1 MMSWASLIPPLLVFL
16 LGFATKKIR
25 SSLFIGVLAAAFIA
39 TNFNFMDAL
48 AIVGNRLWDNTG
60 LWALSSVETFPLAK
74 NFFIVA
80 FVLFLGILIEMIR
93 QSNAVSAFVAFAK
106 NSIRDKKAAETAS
119 LILSHCLSIDDYLSS
134 LTVGSVMRPITDK
147 FRIPRVKLAFL
158 TDSMAAPLAMLT
170 PVSSWAAAIIGF
182 LTENGVAMV
191 HQDGV
196 LLLANPYSV
205 YLNILPYLFYSIT
218 LVLSVW
224 MIVRWGITFGTMNA
238 HEQIAEQTNNVC
250 GGKECPLK
258 VQDEERGSKGKSST
272 MLDFMMPIGSL
283 LFATFFFLLYLG
295 GYHLL
300 GGENSLLDT
309 VQISPISQVLFSA
322 GFSSFALSAAYY
334 IATRKFSLFELLKVC
349 YNGIILML
357 PVSII
362 LILAWTLGGLLRE
375 DLRTG
380 EWLASLLA
388 DAVPITFLP
397 LILFWNAT
405 LISLALGSSWA
416 TAAILFPIAIPM
428 VMSLVNVEAPAQM
441 EQLPILFPI
450 FGAILSGAVC
460 GDHISLISDTTI
472 MATTSSACDYLDH
485 VKTQWIYSIP
495 IFLGSSVGYVACGFL
510 LDSSPWI
517 SLSVSLLLSIGISI
531 ATLAILHLIKKRALK
546 SAETISN

>member
-1 MMSWASLIPPLLVFL
+1 MMSWVSLIPPLLVFL
-16 LGFATKKIR
+16 LGFTTKKIR
-25 SSLFIGVLAAAFIA
+25 SSLFVGIIAAAIVA
-39 TNFNFMDAL
+39 TEWNPIDAL
-48 AIVGNRLWDNTG
+48 NMVVSRLWSNTG
-60 LWALSSVETFPLAK
+60 LEALASFDTFTEAK

-106 NSIRDKKAAETAS
+106 SSIRDKKAAETAS

-182 LTENGVAMV
+182 LTENGVAIAEEE
-191 HQDGV
+191 GV
-196 LLLANPYSV
+196 LLLANPYSL

-224 MIVRWGITFGTMNA
+224 MIVRCGLSFGTMHL
-238 HEQIAEQTNNVC
+238 HEQIAEETANVC

-258 VQDEERGSKGKSST
+258 EQDAEMNSKGCSST

-283 LFATFFFLLYLG
+283 LCATFFFLLYLG

-300 GGENSLLDT
+300 GGENSLVETL
-309 VQISPISQVLFSA
+309 QASPISQVLFSA
-322 GFSSFALSAAYY
+322 GLASFALSAAYY
-334 IATRKFSLFELLKVC
+334 IAIRKFTVLSVVKVC
-349 YNGIILML
+349 YDGIVLML

-362 LILAWTLGGLLRE
+362 LIFAWTLGGLLRE

-380 EWLASLLA
+380 EWLASLFA
-388 DAVPITFLP
+388 GAVPITFLP

-441 EQLPILFPI
+441 DQLPILLPI

-485 VKTQWIYSIP
+485 VKTQWVYSIP
-495 IFLGSSVGYVACGFL
+495 IFFGSSLGFVACGFL
-510 LDSSPWI
+510 LDTSPWI
-517 SLSVSLLLSIGISI
+517 ALTVSLAISVGASMI
-531 ATLAILHLIKKRALK
+531 SLAILHLTKKGARQA
-546 SAETISN
+546 SESQH

>member
-1 MMSWASLIPPLLVFL
+1 MMSWLSLIPPLLVFL

-25 SSLFIGVLAAAFIA
+25 SSLFVGVVAAAMIA
-39 TNFNFMDAL
+39 MELNPMETL
-48 AIVGNRLWDNTG
+48 SIVGSRLWDNTG
-60 LWALSSVETFPLAK
+60 LWALASVETFPLAK

-93 QSNAVSAFVAFAK
+93 QSNAVSAFVSFAK
-106 NSIRDKKAAETAS
+106 SSIRDKKAAETAS
-119 LILSHCLSIDDYLSS
+119 LVLSHCLSIDDYLSS

-158 TDSMAAPLAMLT
+158 ADSMAAPLAMLT

-191 HQDGV
+191 HEEGV

-218 LVLSVW
+218 LVLSMWV
-224 MIVRWGITFGTMNA
+224 IVRWGISFGTMHI
-238 HEQIAEQTNNVC
+238 HEQIAEQTGNVC

-258 VQDEERGSKGKSST
+258 AQDEEMGNKSKSST

-295 GYHLL
+295 GYHLM
-300 GGENSLLDT
+300 GGENTLLET
-309 VQISPISQVLFSA
+309 VQASPISQVLFSA
-322 GFSSFALSAAYY
+322 GLASFALSTAYY
-334 IATRKFSLFELLKVC
+334 IATRKFTLKALLKVC
-349 YNGIILML
+349 YDGVVLML
-357 PVSII
+357 PVSVI
-362 LILAWTLGGLLRE
+362 LVLAWTLGGLLRE

-380 EWLASLLA
+380 EWLASLFA
-388 DAVPITFLP
+388 GAVPITFLP

-485 VKTQWIYSIP
+485 VKTQWVYSIP
-495 IFLGSSVGYVACGFL
+495 IFFGSSLGFVACGFL
-510 LDSSPWI
+510 LDASPW
-517 SLSVSLLLSIGISI
+517 VSLTVSLAVSIGVSI
-531 ATLAILHLIKKRALK
+531 TALTILHLIKKPSTQPSELM
-546 SAETISN
+546 